1 MARENTALLRRA
13 GRRSRENAG
22 FRSKASENTGLL
34 RPGAQNWQPRTA
46 DFRTPGQILRVF
58 SVEVRPGAPSP
69 RQHWVPAAWRGPRP
83 GQPREGVP
91 DRAPGPV
98 LAPGP
103 AEPGPG
109 ADPGEA
115 GDHKAAEN
123 DQEESLSLA
132 PRSRS

>member
-1 MARENTALLRRA
+1 MQVSEGTLPKTRAFCGPALKTGNPAQLIFA
-13 GRRSRENAG
+13 YLFKSYV
-22 FRSKASENTGLL
+22 FSRSKCDPA
-34 RPGAQNWQPRTA
+34 PPP
-46 DFRTPGQILRVF
+46 TPFTSL
-58 SVEVRPGAPSP
+58 
-69 RQHWVPAAWRGPRP
+69 VPAAWRGGRP
-83 GQPREGVP
+83 GQPRAGVP

-115 GDHKAAEN
+115 GDDKAAEN

-132 PRSRS
+132 SRSGS